1 MGNYKL
7 VITTDLLDYS
17 MKKELSLYE
26 LILLTYFDN
35 SYDLTFDLDIITR
48 VTSLDKVKILEAF
61 NGLLNKKIINLT
73 SEKDNSGKIID
84 KISLDNL
91 YNDHKEIER
100 KKEQEKT
107 KEDIFSKFE
116 SFFGRPLSSSEI
128 EIIKLWMEKLYSEEI
143 ILCALDEANYN
154 GVATIRYIVKVLH
167 EWNKKGFK
175 TKEDVDN
182 YLKNRYDEKRLEE
195 TNIFD
200 YNWLEDYDK

>member
-154 GVATIRYIVKVLH
+154 GVATIRYIDKVLH
-167 EWNKKGFK
+167 EWNKKEFK

>member
-154 GVATIRYIVKVLH
+154 GVATIRYIDKVLH

>member
-154 GVATIRYIVKVLH
+154 GVATIRYIDKVLH

-182 YLKNRYDEKRLEE
+182 YLKNRYDEKRSEE

>member
-73 SEKDNSGKIID
+73 SEKDNSGKIIY
-84 KISLDNL
+84 KIYLDNL

-154 GVATIRYIVKVLH
+154 GVATIRYIDKVLH

>member
-1 MGNYKL
+1 MNNYKL
-7 VITTDLLDYS
+7 VMTTELIDYS
-17 MKKELSLYE
+17 IKKELTLYE

-35 SYDLTFDLDIITR
+35 SYDLTFDLDIITK
-48 VTSLDKVKILEAF
+48 VTSLDKVKILESF
-61 NGLLNKKIINLT
+61 NGLLNKKIITLS
-73 SEKDNSGKIID
+73 SEKDNSGKIVD
-84 KISLDNL
+84 KICLDNL
-91 YNDHKEIER
+91 YNDHKEIEK

-116 SFFGRPLSSSEI
+116 TFFGRPLSSSEI
-128 EIIKLWMEKLYSEEI
+128 EIIKLWTEKLYSEEL

-154 GVATIRYIVKVLH
+154 GVATIRYIDKVLH

-175 TKEDVDN
+175 NKIDVDN
-182 YLKNRYDEKRLEE
+182 YLKNRYDEKKLEE

>member
-7 VITTDLLDYS
+7 VMTTDLIDYS

-154 GVATIRYIVKVLH
+154 GVATIRYIDKVLH

>member
-73 SEKDNSGKIID
+73 S
-84 KISLDNL
+84 
-91 YNDHKEIER
+91 
-100 KKEQEKT
+100 
-107 KEDIFSKFE
+107 
-116 SFFGRPLSSSEI
+116 
-128 EIIKLWMEKLYSEEI
+128 
-143 ILCALDEANYN
+143 
-154 GVATIRYIVKVLH
+154 
-167 EWNKKGFK
+167 
-175 TKEDVDN
+175 
-182 YLKNRYDEKRLEE
+182 
-195 TNIFD
+195 
-200 YNWLEDYDK
+200 

>member
-100 KKEQEKT
+100 KKEHEKT

-154 GVATIRYIVKVLH
+154 GVATIRYIDKVLH